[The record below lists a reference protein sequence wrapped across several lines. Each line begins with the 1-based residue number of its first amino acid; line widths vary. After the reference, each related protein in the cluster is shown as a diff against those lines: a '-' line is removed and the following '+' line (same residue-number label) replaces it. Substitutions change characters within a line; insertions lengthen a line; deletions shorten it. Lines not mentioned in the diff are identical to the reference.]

1 MVLLE
6 TKNLSKQFGGLT
18 ALKDLTLHV
27 DKGETVGL
35 IGPNGAGKTTLIS
48 VVSGF
53 QRADSGRVI
62 FKGEDV
68 TRNKAHQIT
77 AKGIARTFQI
87 VSPYRNL
94 PVIVNV
100 MVALLAR
107 AGNKNLNETKMKSLD
122 FLKVVGLEGYALEV
136 TGSLPHGDLR
146 RLEVARAL
154 ASEPDLLLLDE
165 PFSGLNPVEAKSLT
179 GLLEELHQAGKTMVI
194 VEHKLKELMKL
205 VDRVIVLHLGEKL
218 ADGTPDDVVKDEKVI
233 KAYIGK
239 EL

>member
-1 MVLLE
+1 VLLE

-87 VSPYRNL
+87 VTEIYPS
-94 PVIVNV
+94 
-100 MVALLAR
+100 LLM
-107 AGNKNLNETKMKSLD
+107 LWL
-122 FLKVVGLEGYALEV
+122 L
-136 TGSLPHGDLR
+136 SLPGQ
-146 RLEVARAL
+146 
-154 ASEPDLLLLDE
+154 
-165 PFSGLNPVEAKSLT
+165 G
-179 GLLEELHQAGKTMVI
+179 
-194 VEHKLKELMKL
+194 
-205 VDRVIVLHLGEKL
+205 
-218 ADGTPDDVVKDEKVI
+218 I
-233 KAYIGK
+233 KI
-239 EL
+239 

>member
-1 MVLLE
+1 MLLE
-6 TKNLSKQFGGLT
+6 TNNLSKRFGGLT

-27 DKGETVGL
+27 DKGEIVGL

-53 QRADSGRVI
+53 QKADSGRVI

-68 TRNKAHQIT
+68 TGNKAHQIT

-100 MVALLAR
+100 MVALFAK
-107 AGNKNLNETKMKSLD
+107 AGNEKLNEIRMKSLD
-122 FLKVVGLEGYALEV
+122 FLKVVGLEDYALEV

-154 ASEPDLLLLDE
+154 ASDPDLLLLDE
-165 PFSGLNPVEAKSLT
+165 PFSGLNPVETKSLT
-179 GLLEELHQAGKTMVI
+179 GLLEKVHQEGKTMVI

-218 ADGTPDDVVKDEKVI
+218 ADGTPSDVVKDEKVI

-239 EL
+239 GV

>member
-1 MVLLE
+1 
-6 TKNLSKQFGGLT
+6 
-18 ALKDLTLHV
+18 
-27 DKGETVGL
+27 
-35 IGPNGAGKTTLIS
+35 
-48 VVSGF
+48 
-53 QRADSGRVI
+53 
-62 FKGEDV
+62 
-68 TRNKAHQIT
+68 
-77 AKGIARTFQI
+77 
-87 VSPYRNL
+87 
-94 PVIVNV
+94 

>member
-1 MVLLE
+1 VLLE

>member
-1 MVLLE
+1 VLLE

-179 GLLEELHQAGKTMVI
+179 GLLEKVHQAGKTMVI

>member
-1 MVLLE
+1 MLLE